1 MRGVKMFKKIMVVV
15 GMVGFFNIVGMAGT
29 IEHSYY
35 MNGYVYD
42 SNTIIDERGDA
53 WNYDTEL
60 VNGSNVIIAFHDNMT
75 INYIYDDVITAVVT
89 A

>member
-1 MRGVKMFKKIMVVV
+1 MFKGFIATVCFI
-15 GMVGFFNIVGMAGT
+15 GFFGIIGMAQT
-29 IEHSYY
+29 LEHSYT

-42 SNTIIDERGDA
+42 SNTIIDERGEA

-60 VNGSNVIIAFHDNMT
+60 TNGSHVVITFHDNMT
-75 INYIYDDVITAVVT
+75 INYIYDDMITAIVT

>member
-1 MRGVKMFKKIMVVV
+1 VEEIKMFKKFMVTI
-15 GMVGFFNIVGMAGT
+15 GFIGFFT
-29 IEHSYY
+29 IIGIAQTLEHSYT

-42 SNTIIDERGDA
+42 SNTIIDERGEE

-60 VNGSNVIIAFHDNMT
+60 TNGLNVIITFHDNTT

>member
-1 MRGVKMFKKIMVVV
+1 MFKKFMVTI
-15 GMVGFFNIVGMAGT
+15 GFIGFFTT
-29 IEHSYY
+29 IGIAQTLEHSYT

-42 SNTIIDERGDA
+42 SNTIIDERGEA
-53 WNYDTEL
+53 WNYDTKFI
-60 VNGSNVIIAFHDNMT
+60 NGSNVIITFHDNMT